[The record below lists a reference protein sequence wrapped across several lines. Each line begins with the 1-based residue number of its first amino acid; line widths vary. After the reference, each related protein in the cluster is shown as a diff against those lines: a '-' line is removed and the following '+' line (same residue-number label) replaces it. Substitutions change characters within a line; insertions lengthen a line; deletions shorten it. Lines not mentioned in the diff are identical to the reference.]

1 MINENRNPNSRQEI
15 SSAVEQKLASL
26 LVIVISFQQKVLTIL
41 SSRSKFLNQNYV
53 GIVVFRRS
61 PITS

>member
-41 SSRSKFLNQNYV
+41 SSRSKFLNQNSV